1 MTHADTERWAFTEAF
16 ERAGF
21 KLAQV
26 LIWVK
31 QSGVLGR
38 QDYNWQHEP
47 ILYGWKEGAGHY
59 FAGDYTQTTVID
71 DDVNVD
77 KLKADECRALLKKA
91 IAAQRSTVLREPRP
105 SKSEMHPTMKPVALV
120 ERMMAAS
127 SQETDL
133 VFDPF
138 GGSGTT
144 LITAEKLNRRCR
156 IMELDPIYA
165 DVIIERWQDYTGK
178 SAKHVTG
185 LTFAEA
191 AKITRQ
197 KEDA

>member
-1 MTHADTERWAFTEAF
+1 M
-16 ERAGF
+16 
-21 KLAQV
+21 
-26 LIWVK
+26 
-31 QSGVLGR
+31 
-38 QDYNWQHEP
+38 
-47 ILYGWKEGAGHY
+47 
-59 FAGDYTQTTVID
+59 ID

-120 ERMMAAS
+120 ERMMGAS

-156 IMELDPIYA
+156 IMELDPHYA

-178 SAKHVTG
+178 KAKHVSD

-191 AKITRQ
+191 TKSTHTHEGA
-197 KEDA
+197 

>member
-1 MTHADTERWAFTEAF
+1 
-16 ERAGF
+16 
-21 KLAQV
+21 
-26 LIWVK
+26 
-31 QSGVLGR
+31 
-38 QDYNWQHEP
+38 
-47 ILYGWKEGAGHY
+47 
-59 FAGDYTQTTVID
+59 
-71 DDVNVD
+71 
-77 KLKADECRALLKKA
+77 
-91 IAAQRSTVLREPRP
+91 
-105 SKSEMHPTMKPVALV
+105 VALV

-191 AKITRQ
+191 AKSTRQ